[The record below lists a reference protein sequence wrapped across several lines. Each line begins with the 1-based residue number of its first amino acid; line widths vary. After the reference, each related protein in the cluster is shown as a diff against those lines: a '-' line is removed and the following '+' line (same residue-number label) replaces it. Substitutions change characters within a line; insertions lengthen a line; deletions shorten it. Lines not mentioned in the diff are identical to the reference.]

1 MILTVKPLVL
11 GRWFL
16 ASALLASSASATA
29 SDHGPAL
36 RQEADGRHALVWEAT
51 TGHPVRIDGL
61 RLTLPDARAARDRPL
76 KLALGSQTVQ
86 ACAATW
92 EYAVTLDDRQHPV
105 SGSARL
111 DVNVSDKAGED
122 AVLCRSTLNFKEPV
136 GVDVTVQYTY
146 ELLGPPPTTVS
157 LPERSG
163 HVTTRPLQPNA
174 AASGKFELGAGAA
187 SGGGHDLG
195 MPVLDVCWERP
206 EHELQPLR
214 LAIATDPHCGCSISG
229 VVRPEGATPVTRV
242 TVSTTYQGS
251 IVPIIG
257 EKRSL
262 SLEFHRRGMDGSLR
276 SFYRTIP
283 EIKPGPQWTQGIHLV
298 YYDYLS
304 EKGEGWFKDLQ
315 VLAERIPAKHR
326 GHVAVCLHG
335 WYDYFQQYAYDHQQ
349 KKLLKQWTAF
359 PGTYKVPMS
368 VESMHQAAPVCQATW
383 ASALCCISPMAPT
396 VMPWRRTFTRSTC

>member
-76 KLALGSQTVQ
+76 KLASWFANGPGMRGHLGIRGDAGRS
-86 ACAATW
+86 ATPGQW
-92 EYAVTLDDRQHPV
+92 I
-105 SGSARL
+105 SRL

-157 LPERSG
+157 LPEPSG
-163 HVTTRPLQPNA
+163 HVTTWPLQPNA

-195 MPVLDVCWERP
+195 IPVLDVCWERP

-262 SLEFHRRGMDGSLR
+262 ALEFHRRGMDGSLR

-368 VESMHQAAPVCQATW
+368 VESMH
-383 ASALCCISPMAPT
+383 
-396 VMPWRRTFTRSTC
+396 RRLQFAKRHGFPHFAVFRRWHQQ